1 MIKLGDF
8 GISRI
13 LSSTQSRAQ
22 TFVGTPY
29 YLSPEIMQKNEYSFE
44 ADIWALGCLL
54 YEMAALQVPFNGS
67 TYIKLYKR
75 VWSGKFKSLP
85 DHFSP
90 ALTQMVKKMLN
101 VDQKKRP
108 RINEILKWPEIE
120 KRIGIF
126 LADDAYK
133 IEFAHT
139 VMHGLN
145 LFAEFKK
152 SRPKKEE
159 AEGQPDEVKKEF
171 KEMLNN
177 NEDFNNKYKEF

>member
-1 MIKLGDF
+1 
-8 GISRI
+8 
-13 LSSTQSRAQ
+13 
-22 TFVGTPY
+22 
-29 YLSPEIMQKNEYSFE
+29 
-44 ADIWALGCLL
+44 
-54 YEMAALQVPFNGS
+54 
-67 TYIKLYKR
+67 
-75 VWSGKFKSLP
+75 
-85 DHFSP
+85 
-90 ALTQMVKKMLN
+90 MVKKMLN
-101 VDQKKRP
+101 VDQEKRP

-152 SRPKKEE
+152 TRPKKEE
-159 AEGQPDEVKKEF
+159 EEGEPDEVKKEF